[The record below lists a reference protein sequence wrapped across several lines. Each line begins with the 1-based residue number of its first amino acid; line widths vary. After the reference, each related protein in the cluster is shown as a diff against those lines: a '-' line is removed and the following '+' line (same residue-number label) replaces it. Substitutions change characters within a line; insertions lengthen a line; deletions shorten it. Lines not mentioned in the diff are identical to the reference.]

1 MYDRVALAAD
11 EPWGLVCRDNESK
24 QMQGF
29 CMLGTFASWDK
40 TLRWASRDPRA
51 WGVADYDPNCGR
63 RIRVNARQTSDDEFD
78 DADLADISDPRARAD
93 EKKLRAY
100 IAAATQAAKSAA
112 DWPWPRSATPTVCC
126 LMRSKLLR
134 VKSVRRTRA

>member
-40 TLRWASRDPRA
+40 TLRWASRPA
-51 WGVADYDPNCGR
+51 SLGR
-63 RIRVNARQTSDDEFD
+63 RR
-78 DADLADISDPRARAD
+78 
-93 EKKLRAY
+93 LRPQLWS
-100 IAAATQAAKSAA
+100 TDQSE
-112 DWPWPRSATPTVCC
+112 
-126 LMRSKLLR
+126 
-134 VKSVRRTRA
+134 RTT